1 MVSIVQAEALLMA
14 TTLTVMTMTVM
25 VMALVGRSLEVLATA
40 PESPE
45 YSEWG
50 DDHMEQMGTNGL
62 QLTKDIKAGRSS
74 IV

>member
-1 MVSIVQAEALLMA
+1 MVSIVQTEVLLMA
-14 TTLTVMTMTVM
+14 TM
-25 VMALVGRSLEVLATA
+25 VMAMVQVGRSLEGLASA

-45 YSEWG
+45 YSEWD

-62 QLTKDIKAGRSS
+62 QLTKDIKAGRSA

>member
-1 MVSIVQAEALLMA
+1 MVSIVMTEVLLMA
-14 TTLTVMTMTVM
+14 VMVTVMA
-25 VMALVGRSLEVLATA
+25 MAQVGRSLEVLASA

-45 YSEWG
+45 YSEWD

-62 QLTKDIKAGRSS
+62 QLTKDIKAGRSA